1 MLPCVSVKQFLHVFW
16 FCALQDQLC
25 NHNLIIQFSDG
36 FCTRKRLKITRPRP
50 RNNVRRETPKKPR
63 QPREARSETKPNF
76 KSEAPKITSKSAIKS
91 GPKKPDQPRQKH
103 SKTVPEFER
112 EIGTKYVQKSRFLDP
127 EKPHQPRGEH
137 LKRSLGYFKKP
148 RKGNTRL
155 AHELNNRYIY
165 IYIYIYI

>member
-25 NHNLIIQFSDG
+25 NHNLIIQFSDD

-103 SKTVPEFER
+103 SKAVPEFER
-112 EIGTKYVQKSRFLDP
+112 EIGTKYDQKARFFDP
-127 EKPHQPRGEH
+127 EKAAPT
-137 LKRSLGYFKKP
+137 L
-148 RKGNTRL
+148 RK
-155 AHELNNRYIY
+155 AFEI
-165 IYIYIYI
+165 